1 MSKIL
6 IDTNVMIYALDNHS
20 KYFRQANNISED
32 DNNTNYTT
40 SKNILE
46 FFAVASK
53 LKFDSQ
59 TVKTFY
65 SELKQNF
72 IILFPTLES
81 LTLFEHLID
90 KYKPNG
96 NKVFDIELVSII
108 LINSIKQIATF
119 NQKDFENIDEVSIIS
134 SIE

>member
-1 MSKIL
+1 MNKIL

-20 KYFRQANNISED
+20 KYFRQANNILED

-40 SKNILE
+40 SKNISE

-72 IILFPTLES
+72 IILVLP
-81 LTLFEHLID
+81 LI
-90 KYKPNG
+90 
-96 NKVFDIELVSII
+96 V
-108 LINSIKQIATF
+108 
-119 NQKDFENIDEVSIIS
+119 
-134 SIE
+134 